1 MRQIGSFPSVSAIR
15 NLNAANGYHWFKP
28 DTLRF
33 YRGKVYDVL
42 YGTAVFVSSEQHSMP
57 YRAPEP
63 RKYSVRVGMSDGSVL
78 TYAFACYD
86 TIGEARAEAKW
97 LARALD
103 SGEMFYCPQKCEIVA
118 RPDLPLGDA

>member
-1 MRQIGSFPSVSAIR
+1 MRQIGSFPSVAAIR

-28 DTLRF
+28 STLGF
-33 YRGKVYDVL
+33 FNGKVYDVL
-42 YGTAVFVSSEQHSMP
+42 YGTAVFVTSEQHSMP

-63 RKYSVRVGMSDGSVL
+63 RKYSIRVGMNDGTIQ
-78 TYAFACYD
+78 TYAFGQYS
-86 TIGEARAEAKW
+86 TIREAIAEAKW